1 LPTFYEGEPFAEFE
15 SAVTLRQ
22 YKKAYVL
29 AQRSLGPLHKREVQV
44 GLCLT
49 AAALCAAATPSYAAR
64 YATFWVPVCFIAFM
78 LALAVYFGFGQTRTL
93 ENTAEEQFSQN
104 KLLSLPYKAV
114 LYRDS
119 FSVTNPY
126 EQIRGYW
133 TDSTLCLESDELF
146 VLTGGWDRPLLVF
159 SKEGLDE
166 NTLQSM
172 SQNLASAFASR
183 YRRVR

>member
-1 LPTFYEGEPFAEFE
+1 MPTFYEGEPFAEFQ
-15 SAVTLRQ
+15 SAVTLPQ
-22 YKKAYVL
+22 YKSAYVL
-29 AQRSLGPLHKREVQV
+29 AVKNSGPLHRSGVRV

-49 AAALCAAATPSYAAR
+49 AAALCALVTPSYAAK
-64 YATFWVPVCFIAFM
+64 YATFWFPLCFIGVM
-78 LALAVYFGFGQTRTL
+78 LALAVYFGFGQAKAL
-93 ENTAEEQFSQN
+93 ESTAEERFTEN
-104 KLLSLPYKAV
+104 GLLSLPFKAV

-119 FSVTNPY
+119 FSVTNRC

-133 TDSTLCLESDELF
+133 TDITLCLESDTLF

-159 SKEGLDE
+159 PKEGME
-166 NTLQSM
+166 ESAVQSM